1 MVNKFTISAPM
12 PLVTPKPE
20 KLQAIARRFPVID
33 ALSLETCIWLLRSAS
48 ALAESNDAHYARHG
62 LSRGRFYV
70 LINLH
75 QAEADGL
82 TPHELAERT
91 GVTRAATTGQIDALV
106 EAGLVVR
113 VQDPLDRRSYR
124 VRLHQKGFAL
134 LEQFLPLHFG
144 RMRLLVSGLSDEE
157 KLLLQLLLS
166 KVAGKLDAF
175 TAGEPGT
182 AQPAAGKQRKQTSVA
197 HGESRKPAER
207 LKRTGRPTAQ
217 RAAAKSG
224 ARTTQSIS

>member
-1 MVNKFTISAPM
+1 M
-12 PLVTPKPE
+12 PLVLPKPE
-20 KLQAIARRFPVID
+20 KLHSIARRYPVID

-48 ALAESNDAHYARHG
+48 ALTESNDAYYARHG

-82 TPHELAERT
+82 SPHELAERT

-124 VRLHQKGFAL
+124 VRLHQDGFAL
-134 LEQFLPLHFG
+134 LEAFLPLNFA
-144 RMRLLVSGLSDEE
+144 RMRGLVSGLSAEE

-175 TAGEPGT
+175 ASGEPGS
-182 AQPAAGKQRKQTSVA
+182 APVDPGKPPPAHRASARGQPSVA
-197 HGESRKPAER
+197 HGESRKAPER
-207 LKRTGRPTAQ
+207 LKRTGR
-217 RAAAKSG
+217 RAGRAGS
-224 ARTTQSIS
+224 ARTN

>member
-1 MVNKFTISAPM
+1 M
-12 PLVTPKPE
+12 PLVLPKPE
-20 KLQAIARRFPVID
+20 KLQAIARRYPVID

-48 ALAESNDAHYARHG
+48 ALSESNDAHYTRHG

-82 TPHELAERT
+82 SPHELAERT

-106 EAGLVVR
+106 EAGLVIR

-124 VRLHQKGFAL
+124 VRLHPKGFAL
-134 LEQFLPLHFG
+134 LERFLPLHFG
-144 RMRLLVSGLSDEE
+144 RMRLLVSGLSAEE

-175 TAGEPGT
+175 TAAEPAGVAT
-182 AQPAAGKQRKQTSVA
+182 GKAVAHKAPARHKTSVQPR
-197 HGESRKPAER
+197 ESRTKPGR
-207 LKRTGRPTAQ
+207 LKPTTR
-217 RAAAKSG
+217 RARSGVGSG
-224 ARTTQSIS
+224 AITT